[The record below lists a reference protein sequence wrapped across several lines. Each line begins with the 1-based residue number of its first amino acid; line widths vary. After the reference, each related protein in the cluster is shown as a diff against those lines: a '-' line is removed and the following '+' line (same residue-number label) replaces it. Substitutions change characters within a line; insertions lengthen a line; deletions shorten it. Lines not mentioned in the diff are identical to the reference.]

1 MDENQRNQAE
11 TGIGGQTPV
20 SMGANGALEAPPK
33 KKKSGFVIAI
43 IIFAFLLLL
52 GAGAFGML
60 KYREQ
65 QDIDASGEMISA
77 FMKAY
82 GRLHLEK
89 AYELFHPDVRDSV
102 IDEQAEKYRMSGLE
116 GMESYLD
123 LYFGGM
129 ELDYE
134 VETSKKLS
142 EEELED
148 LLSEIDDS
156 YDADLDIS
164 KAYVYYVTEV
174 FSGENGTLKVREE
187 YFVGKEEEDW
197 YIIAVTTDKIVKND
211 VSFSI
216 TDYLTEMLEDF
227 MDLYSEAINECDGEK
242 MEEAY
247 SLMHPDMWDV
257 FSEELL
263 RLNSSQDMEEF
274 VERRYALYGGF
285 SVEYEILGINYL
297 EEIEWRP
304 LLIQIEN
311 YFETEFDFHLRGVW
325 AFDIEETAWGNN
337 GTTVVQETFFMGE
350 EDGEWCIID
359 IVTNEILSDTLVNPS
374 QPTFTNASGGGYA
387 SAEEAIEQFFHAYE
401 NFDLVGAYM
410 TFHPAIRDI
419 ALEYACHRNGASD
432 VDEYEEMINDLF
444 GDGLSITY
452 TITQTM
458 ELSDDEAEAL
468 LSITWNN
475 YGSNV
480 NISDACL
487 YLLEEHGEGSDASH
501 DREELIFAGRDGD
514 QWFLYNSIAI
524 PEDME
529 FSDYYY

>member
-1 MDENQRNQAE
+1 MDENQMNQAE
-11 TGIGGQTPV
+11 MGTGGQMPV
-20 SMGANGALEAPPK
+20 STDVNIALEAKPK
-33 KKKSGFVIAI
+33 KKKTGFVITG
-43 IIFAFLLLL
+43 IIFVFLLLL

-116 GMESYLD
+116 GLESYLD

-129 ELDYE
+129 ELEYE

-197 YIIAVTTDKIVKND
+197 YIIAVITDKIVKDD

-216 TDYLTEMLEDF
+216 TDYLTEMMDKF
-227 MDLYSEAINECDGEK
+227 MNLYSEAINECDGAK

-247 SLMHPDMWDV
+247 AFMHPDMWDV
-257 FSEELL
+257 FSDELL
-263 RLNSSQDMEEF
+263 RLNASEDMEEF

-285 SVEYEILGINYL
+285 SVEYEILEINYL
-297 EEIEWRP
+297 EEVEWRP

-325 AFDIEETAWGNN
+325 AFDIEETASGSN

-350 EDGEWCIID
+350 EDGEWYIID
-359 IVTNEILSDTLVNPS
+359 IVTNEILSDTLVDPS
-374 QPTFTNASGGGYA
+374 QPAYTNASVGGYD
-387 SAEEAIEQFFHAYE
+387 SAEEAIDQFLHAYE
-401 NFDLVGAYM
+401 DFDVAEAYM
-410 TFHPAIRDI
+410 AFHPAIRDI
-419 ALEYACHRNGASD
+419 ALEYACNSDGARGA
-432 VDEYEEMINDLF
+432 DEYGEMINDLF
-444 GDGLSITY
+444 GDRLSITY
-452 TITQTM
+452 TIFQTM
-458 ELSDDEAEAL
+458 EIPDEDAEAL
-468 LSITWNN
+468 LTIAWNN
-475 YGSNV
+475 YGSNA
-480 NISDACL
+480 NITDACL
-487 YLLEEHGEGSDASH
+487 YLLEEHYEGSDTAL
-501 DREELIFAGRDGD
+501 DREELILAGRDGD
-514 QWFLYNSIAI
+514 NWFLYNAIII
-524 PEDME
+524 PEDMDLG
-529 FSDYYY
+529 DYY